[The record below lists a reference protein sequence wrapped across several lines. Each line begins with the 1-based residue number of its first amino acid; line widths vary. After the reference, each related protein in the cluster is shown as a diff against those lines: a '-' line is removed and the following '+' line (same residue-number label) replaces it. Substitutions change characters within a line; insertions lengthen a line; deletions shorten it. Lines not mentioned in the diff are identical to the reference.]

1 MAAKKT
7 ATKATAAPAPK
18 KVSVNAEFLNT
29 FTSELENFTTA
40 ANGYGWLKSAVI
52 EGDDDGTLVTA
63 TYDGR
68 DWTITF

>member
-18 KVSVNAEFLNT
+18 KVEVNAEFINS
-29 FTSELENFTTA
+29 FTSELDNFSLQGNA
-40 ANGYGWLKSAVI
+40 YGHLKSAVI
-52 EGDDDGTLVTA
+52 VAEDNGVTVTA

-68 DWTITF
+68 DWTLTF